1 MEKESGKITIDQVA
15 KALGVSKTTVSRA
28 ISGKGR
34 IGEATRRR
42 VLEYIEEND
51 YKPSIIARG
60 LAQSKTFNICVL
72 LPENYHLSEL
82 LHKSGLQLHYQK
94 GRPHIVHIALPF
106 ETIPF
111 L

>member
-60 LAQSKTFNICVL
+60 AGAVQNF
-72 LPENYHLSEL
+72 
-82 LHKSGLQLHYQK
+82 
-94 GRPHIVHIALPF
+94 
-106 ETIPF
+106 
-111 L
+111 